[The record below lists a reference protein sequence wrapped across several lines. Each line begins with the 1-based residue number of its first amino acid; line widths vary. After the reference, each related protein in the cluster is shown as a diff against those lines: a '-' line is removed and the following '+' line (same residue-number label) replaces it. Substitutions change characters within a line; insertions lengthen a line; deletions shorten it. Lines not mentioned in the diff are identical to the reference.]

1 MRRAVL
7 LGAADSKR
15 TQYLKRAAQQTGLSM
30 TFLSWENWQETMGR
44 LAQNPLLIKIDPPV
58 WDSCILCEL
67 DSLSTDFKSQL
78 NLLAQM
84 ADSHDIRF
92 FNHPSAV
99 LSLLDKVQ
107 CKETLRQAGLPV
119 TEILARTPA
128 GNLRT
133 ETALHGMAASGMAE
147 EPAPPLCH
155 TSSRRMMVENAQ
167 QLLEIMRLHGIHQ
180 VFVKPVNGSGAAGV
194 SAFRHQTHTGRMA
207 LYTCAVSHPSY
218 GLVNT
223 KRLRYFSRT
232 DEILS
237 LLDQLLQTECVIER
251 WHPKADY
258 QGYSYDLRAV
268 VQDGRVDYL
277 LARLSK
283 GPITNLHLNNRPLDI
298 GLLGLASPV
307 LESVAEI
314 SVKAARQYPGLV
326 SAGIDILLERGSLLP
341 RIIEMNGQG
350 DLIYQDIYHE
360 NTIYRHQAELIKRME
375 AP

>member
-15 TQYLKRAAQQTGLSM
+15 TQYLKRATQQTGLSM

-92 FNHPSAV
+92 FNHPSAI

-133 ETALHGMAASGMAE
+133 ETALHG
-147 EPAPPLCH
+147 
-155 TSSRRMMVENAQ
+155 
-167 QLLEIMRLHGIHQ
+167 
-180 VFVKPVNGSGAAGV
+180 
-194 SAFRHQTHTGRMA
+194 
-207 LYTCAVSHPSY
+207 
-218 GLVNT
+218 
-223 KRLRYFSRT
+223 
-232 DEILS
+232 LS
-237 LLDQLLQTECVIER
+237 LI
-251 WHPKADY
+251 H
-258 QGYSYDLRAV
+258 
-268 VQDGRVDYL
+268 
-277 LARLSK
+277 
-283 GPITNLHLNNRPLDI
+283 I
-298 GLLGLASPV
+298 
-307 LESVAEI
+307 
-314 SVKAARQYPGLV
+314 
-326 SAGIDILLERGSLLP
+326 
-341 RIIEMNGQG
+341 
-350 DLIYQDIYHE
+350 
-360 NTIYRHQAELIKRME
+360 
-375 AP
+375 